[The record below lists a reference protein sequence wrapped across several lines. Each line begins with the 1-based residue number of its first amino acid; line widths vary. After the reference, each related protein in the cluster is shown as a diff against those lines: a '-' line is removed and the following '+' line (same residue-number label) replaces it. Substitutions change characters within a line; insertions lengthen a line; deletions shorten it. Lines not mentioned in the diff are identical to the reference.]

1 MLQVATTWQSALP
14 RKARGLLGPCI
25 PQPTTPIVMRL
36 DGAVAPPRPK
46 ALAGMIVGAAA
57 AMPVSA
63 IKCLRVSLELRE
75 VVFIVFNDGSNVS
88 EIQAK
93 ERRLANQNR

>member
-14 RKARGLLGPCI
+14 RKARVLLGPCI

-63 IKCLRVSLELRE
+63 IKCLRVILEVRE
-75 VVFIVFNDGSNVS
+75 VVFIMFNDGSN
-88 EIQAK
+88 
-93 ERRLANQNR
+93 ANWTQQQISHLPN